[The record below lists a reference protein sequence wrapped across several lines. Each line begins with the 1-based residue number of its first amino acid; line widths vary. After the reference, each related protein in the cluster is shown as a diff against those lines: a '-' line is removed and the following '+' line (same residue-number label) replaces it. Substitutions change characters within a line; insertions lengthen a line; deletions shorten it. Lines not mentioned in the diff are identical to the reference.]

1 MYFASFSAYQNCSYD
16 IQEMVVMTLES
27 HFSALLS
34 ICVSGLF
41 LATIALV
48 IAYNFAFALRGIL
61 KKFGLSDDGSDV

>member
-1 MYFASFSAYQNCSYD
+1 MHFTCIPFVATRSHVS
-16 IQEMVVMTLES
+16 QEMVMTFEP

-34 ICVSGLF
+34 ICIGGLF

-48 IAYNFAFALRGIL
+48 VAYNFAFALRGIL